1 MSNRIKIKIDLKAEK
16 PKIIKQFNTSKC
28 SSLIENQS
36 SILSL
41 LKNKNKRRNSA
52 KTAYTNLCTLLKLD
66 YDFKD
71 IKRFDEINNSLSDIS
86 EFDLEKDHSENKS
99 EFNSSEEDIN
109 DYEEEIKF
117 KIKLIYKN
125 INYDKEYEIEI
136 EREYEQIINE
146 LSSGK
151 NM

>member
-28 SSLIENQS
+28 SSLIEHQS

-52 KTAYTNLCTLLKLD
+52 KTAYTNLCTPLKID

-99 EFNSSEEDIN
+99 EFNSSEEDIK

-117 KIKLIYKN
+117 KKKLIYKN